1 MADFGLS
8 DKILI
13 CESIT
18 GSRAFP
24 PVPPFPDRSTPTRSL
39 NMRSNV
45 APMHG
50 GGIPQP
56 AEQTTCP
63 AHAIHIHK
71 TQLPKGHHI
80 AEGYVPMKSSTKSL
94 SRYGMITVLMMALIA
109 CLSESAFPAP
119 KKSIKQYVHHIW
131 TAENGLPQNSA
142 SDMLQTRDGYLW
154 FATQEGLAR
163 FDGLKFTVFDRTNT
177 KALTESWIQRVIEDG
192 QGGLWLRTWG
202 TAPGVV
208 RYFNGSFTRYDSASG
223 LPSGRVI
230 AWEADSNGT
239 FWIGTNRGLVG
250 FNDGKLVTYTTKEG
264 LPGDT
269 VVGLGRDRNANLW
282 ISCTRGFAR
291 LTNGKIER
299 ITGTPGFPD
308 TLVAGLNGPRN
319 IYEDNHGRVW
329 MRTPHGVASY
339 SNGSFT
345 QYTAREGLVNVV
357 VNDIHEDARG
367 NLWFATAGGLHRFQ
381 DGRFTAYRISKDADE
396 NNITQICEDRDGN
409 LWLGTFKGIAR
420 YADGSFEQFQKK
432 DGLSDDFVQRL
443 LEDSEGSIWVSTFG
457 GGLDRFR
464 DEKFITYSS
473 RVGLSYDNVQTVMED
488 RTGALWVGTSYGGV
502 NRLKDGVIT
511 VFDSRNG
518 LPGNDVGSLAED
530 AQGNIWIGTTRGLCS
545 FRNGSFTLRLKASGE
560 RLTNVGSVGQALLQ
574 RRSGEFLVASDNEV
588 SVFRNGAFAH
598 LFSVGEGPTRQTFI
612 RTLFEDSRGMLW
624 IATGSYLFWYRDGK
638 LIEVTHEMGFS
649 GEWAQAIYEDQ
660 EGDVWLGVSNV
671 GLVRYRGGK
680 FTQIS
685 PEQGLFD
692 YNAYTV
698 FEDQAGYIW
707 SSSNKGVYRVSKKSL
722 NDVADGK
729 ASSVTCVAYGTADGM
744 ESREGNGGYT
754 PSGWKTHDGKL
765 CFATTKGVV
774 VVNPADIRTNTNPP
788 PVVIEQFS
796 VEGVKQDSRTSVAV
810 PPGKQRLEF
819 HYAGMSFAGAEQVRY
834 KYQLVGL
841 DKDWIDAGARREAY
855 YTHLDPGSYTFRVI
869 AANSD
874 GVWNE
879 SGASVSF
886 VLEPHFYQTSWFIG
900 LAAVLF
906 LTSGP
911 SFYFNRMNNLKKR
924 KAELEHLVQE
934 RTGELQ
940 KTLNNLKD
948 TQTQLILSEKMAS
961 LGQLTAGIAHEIKNP
976 LNFITNFAVLSKG
989 LAADLRQELLAER
1002 ESVDP
1007 KRAQEIGELLNDLEV
1022 NVGKIHDHGK
1032 RADSIVRGMLLHSRG
1047 KAGERQET
1055 DLNALLAEYTNLA
1068 YHGMRAQDQSFNV
1081 KIETDLDP
1089 SIGMMRVVPQD
1100 LSRAFLNIVNNAC
1113 YAANDKRKT
1122 AVNGFTPTVKVSAR
1136 NLGDRVEIR
1145 IRDNGNGIP
1154 ENIRKKVF
1162 NPFFTTKPAGVGTG
1176 LGLSLS
1182 YDIVTQ
1188 VHKGEIRVDTK
1199 EGEFTEFV
1207 LVIPRNAGDEGGVH
1221 A

>member
-1 MADFGLS
+1 M
-8 DKILI
+8 
-13 CESIT
+13 
-18 GSRAFP
+18 
-24 PVPPFPDRSTPTRSL
+24 
-39 NMRSNV
+39 
-45 APMHG
+45 
-50 GGIPQP
+50 IP
-56 AEQTTCP
+56 
-63 AHAIHIHK
+63 
-71 TQLPKGHHI
+71 LL
-80 AEGYVPMKSSTKSL
+80 VF
-94 SRYGMITVLMMALIA
+94 ALIV
-109 CLSESAFPAP
+109 CLSATAFPAP
-119 KKSIKQYVHHIW
+119 RKSIKQYVHHIW
-131 TAENGLPQNSA
+131 TSENGLPQNSA

-177 KALTESWIQRVIEDG
+177 KAFPESWIVRLIEDG
-192 QGGLWLRTWG
+192 QGGLWMRTFG

-208 RYFNGSFTRYDSASG
+208 RYLNGSFTRYDSASG
-223 LPSGRVI
+223 LPSSRVI
-230 AWEADSNGT
+230 TWEADSIGT
-239 FWIGTNRGLVG
+239 FWIGTDRGLVR
-250 FNDGKLVTYTTKEG
+250 FDEGKSSTYTVKEG

-269 VVGLGRDRNANLW
+269 VVALGLDREKNLW

-291 LTNGKIER
+291 LTNGRIER

-308 TLVAGLNGPRN
+308 TLVAGLNGPHN
-319 IYEDNHGRVW
+319 VYEDDHGRVW

-345 QYTAREGLVNVV
+345 QYTARDGLTNVV
-357 VNDIHEDARG
+357 VKDIHEDARG

-396 NNITQICEDRDGN
+396 NNIIQICEDRDGN

-443 LEDSEGSIWVSTFG
+443 LKDSEGSIWVSTFG

-464 DEKFITYSS
+464 DEKFVTYSS

-545 FRNGSFTLRLKASGE
+545 YRNGSFTLRLKASGD
-560 RLTNVGSVGQALLQ
+560 RLANVGSVGQALLQ

-588 SVFRNGAFAH
+588 SVLRNGKFVH
-598 LFSVGEGPTRQTFI
+598 LFSIGEGPTRQTLI
-612 RTLFEDSRGMLW
+612 RTLFEDSKRTLW

-638 LIEVTHEMGFS
+638 LIEVTHEMGFR

-660 EGDVWLGVSNV
+660 EGDIWLGVSNV
-671 GLVRYRGGK
+671 GLMRYRDGK
-680 FTQIS
+680 FTPIS

-698 FEDQAGYIW
+698 FEDQAGYLW

-729 ASSVTCVAYGTADGM
+729 ASSVTCVVYGTADGM
-744 ESREGNGGYT
+744 ESREGNGGYA

-774 VVNPADIRTNTNPP
+774 VVDPADIRTNMNPP

-796 VEGVKQDSRTSVAV
+796 VEGAKEDTKTTVHV

-841 DKDWIDAGARREAY
+841 DKDWIDAGPRREAY
-855 YTHLDPGSYTFRVI
+855 YTHLDPGSYTFKII

-900 LAAVLF
+900 FAAVLF

-911 SFYFNRMNNLKKR
+911 SFYFYRMKNLKRR
-924 KAELEHLVQE
+924 KAELEHLVQD

-989 LAADLRQELLAER
+989 LATDLRQELLAER
-1002 ESVDP
+1002 ERVDP

-1055 DLNALLAEYTNLA
+1055 DLNALLAEYANLA

-1089 SIGMMRVVPQD
+1089 SIGMMKVVPQD

-1136 NLGDRVEIR
+1136 NIGDSVEIR

-1188 VHKGEIRVDTK
+1188 VHKGEIRIDTK

-1207 LVIPRNAGDEGGVH
+1207 LVIPRNAVDDGGAH